1 MCFRQQLTVQ
11 VAFLQGE
18 SDMNFKAK
26 AFISLTAIGGLW
38 AMHQASREWHCD
50 NSLRFLAYLLVAI
63 GGSCLKMTLPGI
75 NGTVSTNF
83 LFILAAVVELSLGEA
98 MVIVAGCIVAQTIW
112 WTMQRIQAAKM
123 IFNVSC
129 LALSTLV
136 AFRAYH
142 AGWLS
147 LAGGE
152 FPFQLGLAAVS
163 YFFVNTGTVSVV
175 ISLVEKKSVMRLW
188 RETYIWSLPY
198 YLVGAA
204 CVGIVHAMNGR
215 FGWQASVLILPGV
228 YLAYRMYGTYQD
240 KLKAERKQSEA
251 QKLHAEEM
259 ASLHLRAIEALALA
273 IQAKDNTTHD
283 HLQRVQLYAIDIG
296 KHMGLSGEETEA
308 LRAASLLHDIGKLA
322 VPEHIISKPGRLTP
336 EEFEKIKIH
345 PIVGAEILERIKFP
359 YPVVPIVRAH
369 HERWDGTGYPLGI
382 KGEQIPM
389 GARILAAVDCL
400 DALASDR
407 QYRRALPLDEAMA
420 FVSAEA
426 GRSFDPQVVQVL
438 ERRYQDLDRL
448 ARSMNFDKTRLS
460 TDLPVANSAAPGAGY
475 EPLSQTI
482 ADSPRADE
490 FLATISA
497 AREEA
502 QILYQV
508 AQDLGNSLSLESTL
522 GAVAERTHKI
532 VRYDTFAVWIL
543 ERGEHGKRMDM
554 RLKAKYVVG
563 EDKETFAALEIPEGH
578 GVSGWVAE
586 TRQAIING
594 DPQLESS
601 HQAEPGNHPIKLRA
615 ALSVPL
621 EGSEGII
628 GALTLYRREHESFSR
643 DDLRIL
649 LAICSKLGV
658 ALENNLKFRE
668 AEDSATIDHLTGLPN
683 TRSLFQHLHAQLAMD
698 QTLTVFVTDLNGFK
712 EVNDRFG
719 HLEGN
724 RLLQNMATALKLHCR
739 DVDYV
744 ARMGGDE
751 FVVVLPG
758 VDLELA
764 EEIAG
769 RFRKATVEVGRQV
782 TGLDILS
789 LSIGMAITPVDGLQA
804 DELLAAADKRMYAY
818 KRAFKEGRLREM
830 KPPASAV
837 A

>member
-1 MCFRQQLTVQ
+1 MSASSGSEFR
-11 VAFLQGE
+11 A
-18 SDMNFKAK
+18 DIMNTKAK
-26 AFISLTAIGGLW
+26 AFIAAIALGGLW
-38 AMHQASREWHCD
+38 ALHQASREWHSED
-50 NSLRFLAYLLVAI
+50 SLRFLAYLLVSI
-63 GGSCLKMTLPGI
+63 CGSGLKMSLPGVS
-75 NGTVSTNF
+75 GTVSTNF
-83 LFILAAVVELSLGEA
+83 LFILASVVELSHGEA
-98 MVIVAGCIVAQTIW
+98 MAIAVGSMLFQTVW
-112 WTMQRIQAAKM
+112 WTKDRSQAAKV

-136 AFRAYH
+136 AFRAFH

-163 YFFVNTGTVSVV
+163 YFLVNTGSVSIV
-175 ISLVEKKSVMRLW
+175 ISLVEKKSVLRLW
-188 RETYIWSLPY
+188 RETYVWSLPY
-198 YLVGAA
+198 YLVGAG
-204 CVGIVHAMNGR
+204 CVGIVHYMNGKL
-215 FGWQASVLILPGV
+215 GWQASVLILPGV
-228 YLAYRMYGTYQD
+228 YLAYRMYVTYQD
-240 KLKAERKQSEA
+240 KLKAEQKQSEA

-283 HLQRVQLYAIDIG
+283 HLHRVQVYAVDLG
-296 KHMGLSGEETEA
+296 KHMGLTEEETEA

-369 HERWDGTGYPLGI
+369 HERWDGTGYPLGL
-382 KGEQIPM
+382 KGEQIPL

-420 FVSAEA
+420 FVSAES
-426 GRSFDPQVVQVL
+426 GRSFDPRVIEVL
-438 ERRYQDLDRL
+438 ERRYKELDRL
-448 ARSMNFDKTRLS
+448 ARSIEFHKTRLS
-460 TDLPVANSAAPGAGY
+460 TDLPIANSAAPGAGY
-475 EPLSQTI
+475 EPLSQSI

-497 AREEA
+497 ARQEA

-522 GAVAERTHKI
+522 CAVAERTRKI
-532 VRYDTFAVWIL
+532 VKYDTFAVWIL
-543 ERGEHGKRMDM
+543 ERADTGKRLEML
-554 RLKAKYVVG
+554 LKPKYIAG
-563 EDKETFAALEIPEGH
+563 DDEKILNALEIPAGH

-601 HQAEPGNHPIKLRA
+601 HLVDQGLSSTVPPINLRS

-628 GALTLYRREHESFSR
+628 GALTLYRREHETFTR

-668 AEDSATIDHLTGLPN
+668 AADSATTDHLTGLPN
-683 TRSLFQHLHAQLAMD
+683 ARSLFQHLGKELAKD
-698 QTLTVFVTDLNGFK
+698 QTLTVMVTDLNGFK

-724 RLLQNMATALKLHCR
+724 RLLQVMAQAMKLHCR

-751 FVVVLPG
+751 FVIVLPG
-758 VDLELA
+758 VEGELS

-769 RFRKATVEVGRQV
+769 RFRNATIEAGREV

-789 LSIGMAITPVDGLQA
+789 LSIGMAVTPTDGTVA
-804 DELLAAADKRMYAY
+804 EELLAAADKRMYAY
-818 KRAFKEGRLREM
+818 KRAFKEGKLREM
-830 KPPASAV
+830 KSKTSAV

>member
-1 MCFRQQLTVQ
+1 
-11 VAFLQGE
+11 
-18 SDMNFKAK
+18 MNSRAK
-26 AFISLTAIGGLW
+26 AFISLIALGGLW
-38 AMHQASREWHCD
+38 ALHQASREWHSD
-50 NSLRFLAYLLVAI
+50 DSLRFLAYLMVAI
-63 GGSCLKMTLPGI
+63 AGSGLKMTLPGI

-83 LFILAAVVELSLGEA
+83 LFILASVVELSLGEA
-98 MVIVAGCIVAQTIW
+98 MAIVAGSILAQTWW
-112 WTMQRIQAAKM
+112 WTKDRIQAAKV
-123 IFNVSC
+123 IFNISC

-136 AFRAYH
+136 AFRAFH

-147 LAGGE
+147 MAGGE
-152 FPFQLGLAAVS
+152 FPFQLGLAACS

-175 ISLVEKKSVMRLW
+175 ISLVEKKSVVRLW

-198 YLVGAA
+198 YLLGAG
-204 CVGIVHAMNGR
+204 CVGIVHYMNR
-215 FGWQASVLILPGV
+215 QFGWQASVLILPGV
-228 YLAYRMYGTYQD
+228 YLAYRMYVTYQD
-240 KLKAERKQSEA
+240 KLKAERKQAEA
-251 QKLHAEEM
+251 QKLHAGEM

-283 HLQRVQLYAIDIG
+283 HLQRVQLYAVDIG
-296 KHMGLSGEETEA
+296 KQMGLSEEETEA
-308 LRAASLLHDIGKLA
+308 LQAASLLHDIGKLA

-369 HERWDGTGYPLGI
+369 HERWDGTGYPLGL
-382 KGEQIPM
+382 KAEQIPM

-420 FVSAEA
+420 FVSGES
-426 GRSFDPQVVQVL
+426 GRSFDPKVIQVL
-438 ERRYQDLDRL
+438 ERRYRELDRM
-448 ARSMNFDKTRLS
+448 ARSMEFEKTRLS

-475 EPLSQTI
+475 EPPSQCI

-497 AREEA
+497 ARQEA
-502 QILYQV
+502 QVLYQV
-508 AQDLGNSLSLESTL
+508 AQDLGHSLSLESTL
-522 GAVAERTHKI
+522 GAVAERTRKI
-532 VRYDTFAVWIL
+532 IRYDTFAVWIL
-543 ERGEHGKRMDM
+543 ERGESGKRTEM
-554 RLKAKYVVG
+554 RLKPRYIAG
-563 EDKETFAALEIPEGH
+563 EDQLTLSAIEIPAGH

-594 DPQLESS
+594 DPQLECSHLADSGALSAAQSS
-601 HQAEPGNHPIKLRA
+601 TPPITLRA

-628 GALTLYRREHESFSR
+628 GALTLYRKEHESFTR

-668 AEDSATIDHLTGLPN
+668 AEDSATTDHLTGLPN
-683 TRSLFQHLHAQLAMD
+683 SRSLFQYLESQLETG
-698 QTLTVFVTDLNGFK
+698 QTLTVLVTDLNGFK

-724 RLLQNMATALKLHCR
+724 RLLQDMGRALKLHCR

-751 FVVVLPG
+751 FVVILPG
-758 VDLELA
+758 VEGDLA

-769 RFRKATVEVGRQV
+769 RFRKATVDVGREV

-789 LSIGMAITPVDGLQA
+789 LSIGMAMTPDDGSKA
-804 DELLAAADKRMYAY
+804 EELLAAADKRMYAY

-830 KPPASAV
+830 KPQNIAV

>member
-1 MCFRQQLTVQ
+1 
-11 VAFLQGE
+11 
-18 SDMNFKAK
+18 MNSKAK
-26 AFISLTAIGGLW
+26 AFIAAIAIGGLW
-38 AMHQASREWHCD
+38 ALHQASHEWHSED
-50 NSLRFLAYLLVAI
+50 SLRFLAYMMVAI
-63 GGSCLKMTLPGI
+63 GGSGLTMTLPGI
-75 NGTVSTNF
+75 NGSVSTNF
-83 LFILAAVVELSLGEA
+83 LFILASVVELSLGEA
-98 MVIVAGCIVAQTIW
+98 MAIVAGSIVAQTFW
-112 WTMQRIQAAKM
+112 WTKERAQAAKA
-123 IFNVSC
+123 IFNISC

-136 AFRAYH
+136 AFRAFH
-142 AGWLS
+142 ANWLT

-152 FPFQLGLAAVS
+152 FPFQLGLAAIS
-163 YFFVNTGTVSVV
+163 YFLVNTGSVSVV
-175 ISLVEKKSVMRLW
+175 LSLVEKKSVVRLW

-204 CVGIVHAMNGR
+204 CVGLVHYMNR
-215 FGWQASVLILPGV
+215 QLGWQANVLILPGV
-228 YLAYRMYGTYQD
+228 YLGYRMYVIYQD
-240 KLKAERKQSEA
+240 KLKAEQKQSEA
-251 QKLHAEEM
+251 QKLHATEM
-259 ASLHLRAIEALALA
+259 AALHLRAIEALALA

-283 HLQRVQLYAIDIG
+283 HLQRVQVYAVDIG
-296 KHMGLSGEETEA
+296 RYMGLSDEETEA

-369 HERWDGTGYPLGI
+369 HERWDGTGYPLGL
-382 KGEQIPM
+382 KEEQIPL

-420 FVSAEA
+420 FVSAES
-426 GRSFDPQVVQVL
+426 GRSFDPKVVQVL
-438 ERRYQDLDRL
+438 ERRYRELDRI
-448 ARSMNFDKTRLS
+448 ARSMEFEKTRLS

-475 EPLSQTI
+475 EPLSQCI

-508 AQDLGNSLSLESTL
+508 AQDLGNSLSLDSTL
-522 GAVAERTHKI
+522 SAVAERTRKI
-532 VRYDTFAVWIL
+532 IRYDTFAVWIL
-543 ERGEHGKRMDM
+543 ERSEKNKRLEM
-554 RLKAKYVVG
+554 RLTPKYIVG
-563 EDKETFAALEIPEGH
+563 EEHKSLSALEIPAGH

-594 DPQLESS
+594 DPQLECS
-601 HQAEPGNHPIKLRA
+601 HVIDQGSTANVPITTLRA

-668 AEDSATIDHLTGLPN
+668 AADSATTDHLTGLPN
-683 TRSLFQHLHAQLAMD
+683 ARSLFQHLGKELGMGQV
-698 QTLTVFVTDLNGFK
+698 LTVFVTDLNGFK

-724 RLLQNMATALKLHCR
+724 RLLQEMAKALKLHCR

-751 FVVVLPG
+751 FVMVLPG
-758 VDLELA
+758 VQHDLA

-769 RFRKATVEVGRQV
+769 RFRKATLEVGRQV
-782 TGLDILS
+782 TGLDNILS
-789 LSIGMAITPVDGLQA
+789 LSIGMAVTPDDGTKA
-804 DELLAAADKRMYAY
+804 EELLAAADKRMYAY

-830 KPPASAV
+830 KPKSAAV

>member
-1 MCFRQQLTVQ
+1 
-11 VAFLQGE
+11 
-18 SDMNFKAK
+18 MNTKAK
-26 AFISLTAIGGLW
+26 AFIAVIALGGLW
-38 AMHQASREWHCD
+38 ALNQASHEWRSED
-50 NSLRFLAYLLVAI
+50 SLRFLAYLLVSI
-63 GGSCLKMTLPGI
+63 GGCGLKMRLPGI

-98 MVIVAGCIVAQTIW
+98 MAIVAGSILAQTLW
-112 WTMQRIQAAKM
+112 LTQQRVQAAKV

-129 LALSTLV
+129 MAVSALVS
-136 AFRAYH
+136 FRAFH

-163 YFFVNTGTVSVV
+163 YFVVNTGLVSVV
-175 ISLVEKKSVMRLW
+175 ISLVEKKSVASLW

-204 CVGIVHAMNGR
+204 CVGLVHYMNGKL
-215 FGWQASVLILPGV
+215 GWQASVLILPGV
-228 YLAYRMYGTYQD
+228 YLAYRMYETYQD
-240 KLKAERKQSEA
+240 KLKAEQKQSEA
-251 QKLHAEEM
+251 QKQHAGEM

-283 HLQRVQLYAIDIG
+283 HLHRVQVYAVDIG
-296 KHMGLSGEETEA
+296 QQMGLSDEETEA

-359 YPVVPIVRAH
+359 YPVVPIVKSH
-369 HERWDGTGYPLGI
+369 HERWDGTGYPLGL
-382 KGEQIPM
+382 KGEQIPL

-420 FVSAEA
+420 FVSGES
-426 GRSFDPQVVQVL
+426 GRSFDPEVIVVL
-438 ERRYQDLDRL
+438 ERRYRELDRK
-448 ARSMNFDKTRLS
+448 ARSMEFEKTRLS
-460 TDLPVANSAAPGAGY
+460 TDLPIANSAAPGAGY
-475 EPLSQTI
+475 EPLSQSI

-497 AREEA
+497 ARQEA

-508 AQDLGNSLSLESTL
+508 AQDLGHSLSLESTL
-522 GAVAERTHKI
+522 TAVAERTRKI
-532 VRYDTFAVWIL
+532 IRYDTFAVWIL
-543 ERGEHGKRMDM
+543 ERAENGKRLEM
-554 RLKAKYVVG
+554 RLKPKYVAG
-563 EDKETFAALEIPEGH
+563 EDQKTLSMLEIPAGH

-601 HQAEPGNHPIKLRA
+601 HLIDQGLSGSVPGLSLRA

-628 GALTLYRREHESFSR
+628 GALTLYRREHESFTR

-668 AEDSATIDHLTGLPN
+668 AADSATTDHLTGLPN
-683 TRSLFQHLHAQLAMD
+683 TRSLFQHLEKELATG

-724 RLLQNMATALKLHCR
+724 RLLQVMAQGLKLHCR

-751 FVVVLPG
+751 FVIVLPG
-758 VDLELA
+758 VDRELA

-769 RFRKATVEVGRQV
+769 RFRKATVDAGREV

-789 LSIGMAITPVDGLQA
+789 LSVGMAVTPDDGTRA
-804 DELLAAADKRMYAY
+804 EELLAAADKRMYAY
-818 KRAFKEGRLREM
+818 KRAYKEGKLREM
-830 KPPASAV
+830 KPKNTAV

>member
-1 MCFRQQLTVQ
+1 
-11 VAFLQGE
+11 
-18 SDMNFKAK
+18 MNSKAK
-26 AFISLTAIGGLW
+26 AFITAIAIGGLL
-38 AMHQASREWHCD
+38 ALHQASREWHPD
-50 NSLRFLAYLLVAI
+50 DYLRFFAYLAVAI
-63 GGSCLKMTLPGI
+63 CGSGLKMTLPGI

-83 LFILAAVVELSLGEA
+83 LFILAAAVELSLGETMA
-98 MVIVAGCIVAQTIW
+98 IVVGSILTQSFW
-112 WTMQRIQAAKM
+112 WAKEKVQAAKV

-129 LALSTLV
+129 IALSSLL
-136 AFRAYH
+136 AFRAFH
-142 AGWLS
+142 SRWLS

-152 FPFQLGLAAVS
+152 FPFQLALAACT
-163 YFFVNTGTVSVV
+163 YFFVNTGAVSIV
-175 ISLVEKKSVMRLW
+175 ISLVEKKSVLRLW

-198 YLVGAA
+198 YLLGAA
-204 CVGIVHAMNGR
+204 CVGLVHFLNGR
-215 FGWQASVLILPGV
+215 FGWQASVLVLPGV
-228 YLAYRMYGTYQD
+228 YLAWRMYVTYQD
-240 KLKAERKQSEA
+240 KLRAEQKQVET
-251 QKLHAEEM
+251 QKLHAGEM
-259 ASLHLRAIEALALA
+259 ASLHMRAIEALALA

-283 HLQRVQLYAIDIG
+283 HLHRVQCYAVDIG
-296 KHMGLSGEETEA
+296 KQMGLTDEETEA

-369 HERWDGTGYPLGI
+369 HERWDGTGYPLGL
-382 KGEQIPM
+382 KAEQIPL

-426 GRSFDPQVVQVL
+426 GRSFDPQVVHVL
-438 ERRYQDLDRL
+438 ERRYREIDRL
-448 ARSMNFDKTRLS
+448 ARSLEFESTRLS
-460 TDLPVANSAAPGAGY
+460 TDLPIENSAAPGAGY
-475 EPLSQTI
+475 DLLSQSI

-502 QILYQV
+502 QVMYQV
-508 AQDLGNSLSLESTL
+508 AQDLGNSLSLEDTL
-522 GAVAERTHKI
+522 SAVAERTRQI
-532 VRYDTFAVWIL
+532 LRYDSLVVWIL
-543 ERGEHGKRMDM
+543 DRPEGGTRKEVRLVPRYVTGEEQHI
-554 RLKAKYVVG
+554 LKN
-563 EDKETFAALEIPEGH
+563 LEIPAGH

-586 TRQAIING
+586 TRQPIING

-601 HQAEPGNHPIKLRA
+601 HLSDHGPGSHLPPLSLRA
-615 ALSVPL
+615 ALGVPL
-621 EGSEGII
+621 EGSDGII
-628 GALTLYRREHESFSR
+628 GTLTLYRSEHESFTR

-649 LAICSKLGV
+649 LSICSKLGL
-658 ALENNLKFRE
+658 ALENSLKFRE
-668 AEDSATIDHLTGLPN
+668 AADSATMDHLTGLPN
-683 TRSLFQHLHAQLAMD
+683 ARWLFQHLAEQLASP
-698 QTLTVFVTDLNGFK
+698 QPLTVFVTDLNGFK

-724 RLLQNMATALKLHCR
+724 RLLQSLAHALKLHCR
-739 DVDYV
+739 DMDFV

-758 VDLELA
+758 VEGDLA

-769 RFRKATVEVGRQV
+769 RFRKAAVDAGREV

-789 LSIGMAITPVDGLQA
+789 MSIGMAFAPEDGSRA
-804 DELLAAADKRMYAY
+804 EELLAVADKRMYSY
-818 KRAFKEGRLREM
+818 KRAFKAGRLREM
-830 KPPASAV
+830 KPSASAV